1 MAGKITVHPLLY
13 LGACVACL
21 AAGYS
26 LGHRG
31 EPAAAAP
38 GVVAKSGSR
47 GKASGGSWTPADI
60 SAAKDEADRKLILKR
75 SIAASDTEALWRWLA
90 SMPNVR
96 IEAWGLVQDELIDRL
111 GWGAWERARGMEA
124 GKARDHVGEMLLMKL
139 AEQDPWKALE
149 EWQKHR
155 SEFDHKIWGFG
166 VISECSKAAAGISA
180 DQLLKVFASIP
191 QKEANELMFVD
202 YAPDFDF
209 RKVLDHMA
217 SGGPQPYTMTED
229 MLPTWAKRD
238 PEAAAEWLVAHP
250 EYLQVEYQQ
259 TEAGET
265 LGTLAKVPMDDATRA
280 RVLQMVEGMPEEMI
294 DRTWKNLSS
303 GTSGKLSPD
312 ILKSADLMDRRGFYL
327 ENVLWETRGLESIDE
342 SWSTLPLVERRELL
356 DQADQRWARE
366 GSSPVETKAR
376 ASWRDMVEKAWGIR

>member
-1 MAGKITVHPLLY
+1 L
-13 LGACVACL
+13 
-21 AAGYS
+21 
-26 LGHRG
+26 R
-31 EPAAAAP
+31 EE
-38 GVVAKSGSR
+38 
-47 GKASGGSWTPADI
+47 ASGNSWSPPDS
-60 SAAKDEADRKLILKR
+60 SAAKDEADRRLILKR
-75 SIAASDTEALWRWLA
+75 SIAACDTEALWNWLA
-90 SMPNVR
+90 GMPDVR

-111 GWGAWERARGMEA
+111 GWGAWERARGMEP

-139 AEQDPWKALE
+139 AERDPWKALE
-149 EWQKHR
+149 EWQKHHA
-155 SEFDHKIWGFG
+155 EFDHKIWGFG
-166 VISECSKAAAGISA
+166 VISECSKAAAGMSA

-191 QKEANELMFVD
+191 QKEANELMFVE

-265 LGTLAKVPMDDATRA
+265 LSTLARMPMDDATRA
-280 RVLQMVEGMPEEMI
+280 RVIEMAEGMPEEMV
-294 DRTWKNLSS
+294 DLTWKNLAS
-303 GTSGKLSPD
+303 GTAGKLSPE
-312 ILKSADLMDRRGFYL
+312 ILKSADLTGRREFYL
-327 ENVLWETRGLESIDE
+327 EGALWDTRGLESMDE
-342 SWSTLPLVERRELL
+342 SWSALPLEERRALFE
-356 DQADQRWARE
+356 QADQRWARE

-376 ASWRDMVEKAWGIR
+376 ASWRSMVEEAWGIR